1 MSVSRADNNVNTQY
15 NPGRISHSLL
25 PQRDFMNIDRLGC
38 MLVITRPGNLLLL
51 QKWIEIPLHS
61 VRKAKREKREII
73 WLLFTPF
80 LKQYLQH
87 SSSDAK

>member
-1 MSVSRADNNVNTQY
+1 MSLSRADNNVNTQY

-51 QKWIEIPLHS
+51 QK
-61 VRKAKREKREII
+61 
-73 WLLFTPF
+73 
-80 LKQYLQH
+80 
-87 SSSDAK
+87 